1 MLEQGVHQAA
11 LEEPT
16 QNPSENSAKILE
28 RMKVTRASEIER
40 GLTLTGP
47 HRDDLLLN
55 LGDHLVKGYA
65 SHGES
70 WSIALSLKLATY
82 QLLEKDGLK
91 PILIL
96 DDVFSELDEERR
108 VHLIKLAK
116 SAEQTFIT
124 VAVENDLP
132 KELSGNKYLVKSGHV
147 TKIAAGE

>member
-1 MLEQGVHQAA
+1 MHQ
-11 LEEPT
+11 
-16 QNPSENSAKILE
+16 
-28 RMKVTRASEIER
+28 TRSSEIER

-82 QLLEKDGLK
+82 QLLVNDGLK

-108 VHLIKLAK
+108 VQLIKLAK

-132 KELSGNKYLVKSGHV
+132 KELSGDKFLVKSGQA
-147 TKIAAGE
+147 TKIKAGE